1 MKIWLIFSSRIR
13 HTSCALGTGVQTCA
27 LPISGLRQLPAQFVK
42 HLIGGTNAAR
52 LHVLKPACNRLVQ
65 YPAQQLVA
73 QIAVR
78 LHLDE
83 VLDDREHRLGRINE
97 KIGRAPSELQSLMR
111 ISYAVFCLKKK
122 KKNNNMNYSCL

>member
-1 MKIWLIFSSRIR
+1 MRISDWSSDVC
-13 HTSCALGTGVQTCA
+13 S
-27 LPISGLRQLPAQFVK
+27 SD
-42 HLIGGTNAAR
+42 LIGGTNAAR

-97 KIGRAPSELQSLMR
+97 MAPLDLRPQPNGHVAANGRA
-111 ISYAVFCLKKK
+111 
-122 KKNNNMNYSCL
+122 SCRERGCQYG

>member
-97 KIGRAPSELQSLMR
+97 MARSEEHTSDLKSLLR
-111 ISYAVFCLKKK
+111 ISYAVFCS
-122 KKNNNMNYSCL
+122 KKNNLITHNRE